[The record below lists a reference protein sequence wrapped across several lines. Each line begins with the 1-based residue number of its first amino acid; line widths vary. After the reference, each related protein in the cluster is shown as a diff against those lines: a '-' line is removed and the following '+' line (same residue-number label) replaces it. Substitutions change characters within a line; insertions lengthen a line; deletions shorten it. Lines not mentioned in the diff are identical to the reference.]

1 VRRAVLEEYKLN
13 CGTKGSNA
21 ITADEFKKRL
31 FELCSLSG
39 LSGLPRKS
47 RDRHI
52 LLKSVALL
60 LDKTQEYSEV
70 EINQELQGWLTDVG
84 RSIELDH
91 VELRRRLIDHEYL
104 GRSKD
109 GSRYWVA
116 VWSRLQMAFER
127 EIEEVD
133 VPLLIKQSNQA
144 SLEKKRRYLSL
155 QEN

>member
-1 VRRAVLEEYKLN
+1 MVRAVPEEYSLKLV
-13 CGTKGSNA
+13 TKASNA

-39 LSGLPRKS
+39 LSGLPRKI

-60 LDKTQEYSEV
+60 LDKTQEYSEG
-70 EINQELQGWLTDVG
+70 EINQELQSWLTNVG
-84 RSIELDH
+84 CSIELDH

-116 VWSRLQMAFER
+116 VSSRQQMAFEH

-144 SLEKKRRYLSL
+144 SLEKKKLYLSL
-155 QEN
+155 Q

>member
-1 VRRAVLEEYKLN
+1 MNRAVLEEYHLKF
-13 CGTKGSNA
+13 GTKGSDA

-60 LDKTQEYSEV
+60 LDKTQEYSEG
-70 EINQELQGWLTDVG
+70 EINQVLQAWLTDVG
-84 RSIELDH
+84 RSIEIDH

-133 VPLLIKQSNQA
+133 VPLLIKQSSQA
-144 SLEKKRRYLSL
+144 SLEKKKRYLSL

>member
-1 VRRAVLEEYKLN
+1 MRRAVLEEYHLKF
-13 CGTKGSNA
+13 GTKGSDA

-60 LDKTQEYSEV
+60 LDKTQEYSEG
-70 EINQELQGWLTDVG
+70 EINQVLQAWLTDVG
-84 RSIELDH
+84 RSIEIDH

-133 VPLLIKQSNQA
+133 VPLLIKQSSQA
-144 SLEKKRRYLSL
+144 SLEKKKRYLSL

>member
-1 VRRAVLEEYKLN
+1 M
-13 CGTKGSNA
+13 SNA

-60 LDKTQEYSEV
+60 LDKTREYSEG
-70 EINQELQGWLTDVG
+70 EINQELQSWLSNVG
-84 RSIELDH
+84 SSIGLDH

-104 GRSKD
+104 GRCKD

-116 VWSRLQMAFER
+116 VSSRQQMEFER
-127 EIEEVD
+127 EIEGVD
-133 VPLLIKQSNQA
+133 VPLLNKQSRQA
-144 SLEKKRRYLSL
+144 NLEKKRRYLSL

>member
-1 VRRAVLEEYKLN
+1 VNRAVLEEYHLKF
-13 CGTKGSNA
+13 GTKGSDA

-60 LDKTQEYSEV
+60 LDKTQEYSEG
-70 EINQELQGWLTDVG
+70 EINQVLQAWLTDVG
-84 RSIELDH
+84 RSIEIDH

-133 VPLLIKQSNQA
+133 VPLLIKQSSQA
-144 SLEKKRRYLSL
+144 SLEKKKRYLSL

>member
-1 VRRAVLEEYKLN
+1 M
-13 CGTKGSNA
+13 SNA
-21 ITADEFKKRL
+21 ITANEFKKRL

-52 LLKSVALL
+52 LLKSVTLL
-60 LDKTQEYSEV
+60 LDKTREYSEG
-70 EINQELQGWLTDVG
+70 EINQELQSWLTVVG
-84 RSIELDH
+84 SSIGLDH

-104 GRSKD
+104 GRCKD

-116 VWSRLQMAFER
+116 VSSRQQMEFER
-127 EIEEVD
+127 EIEGVD
-133 VPLLIKQSNQA
+133 VPLLIKQSRQA
-144 SLEKKRRYLSL
+144 NLEKKRRYLSL